1 MRFAYILVVFTL
13 AIWLVALSAASTY
26 ADATRRL
33 NAAFSELDASDA
45 EWRENDVEFRTL
57 RRKKKTSDGDLEEF
71 ASFVAELRRKMLE
84 NCQVFR
90 QLGGDPEGLG
100 FDCVLPKEM
109 PASWQEL
116 PQSPKTVRT
125 EQEKMAT
132 LESTLSE
139 SLSDF
144 DTKLQEKQESLRGQS
159 KSQSSGGY
167 ASNQGV
173 TGAGGGYRSSQ
184 AGVVAIPGGSQGYS
198 GGAGTVPRPTEP
210 GAGPG
215 VEKQVTRQI
224 SRSKVISSLGDGNDD
239 DVVAR
244 QLREAAQGE
253 SDPILRQKLWDE
265 YQKYRTSKK

>member
-13 AIWLVALSAASTY
+13 AIWLVALSAAPTY
-26 ADATRRL
+26 ADATHRL
-33 NAAFSELDASDA
+33 NTAFAELDASDA
-45 EWRENDVEFRTL
+45 EWRQNDVEFRML
-57 RRKKKTSDGDLEEF
+57 RRKKETSDGDLEEF

-84 NCQVFR
+84 NCQAFR
-90 QLGGDPEGLG
+90 QLGGDPDSLG
-100 FDCVLPKEM
+100 FDCILPKEM
-109 PASWQEL
+109 PPSWQEL
-116 PQSPKTVRT
+116 PQIPKTVRT
-125 EQEKMAT
+125 EQEKMAA
-132 LESTLSE
+132 LESMLSE
-139 SLSDF
+139 SLSEF
-144 DTKLQEKQESLRGQS
+144 DKNLQETQDSLRGQS
-159 KSQSSGGY
+159 ESRRSGGY

-173 TGAGGGYRSSQ
+173 TGGGGGNRSSH
-184 AGVVAIPGGSQGYS
+184 AGVGTIPGGSQGYS

-215 VEKQVTRQI
+215 VEKRVTRQI
-224 SRSKVISSLGDGNDD
+224 SRSKVISGLGDGNDD